1 MAVIFFMNNL
11 IPLHQEVN
19 KCIVHDFDLTKEDFN
34 GLIEIDQIKK
44 KLTSILQ
51 YLLDKDLNKLLNIF
65 YRIDLDERKVK
76 LILSA
81 SNPDQIAGDLAELV
95 IQRELQKA
103 TTRLKYRDIN

>member
-1 MAVIFFMNNL
+1 MTNL

-19 KCIVHDFDLTKEDFN
+19 NCIVHDFDLKKEEFN
-34 GLIEIDQIKK
+34 EVIEIDQIKK
-44 KLTSILQ
+44 KLTSVIQ

-81 SNPDQIAGDLAELV
+81 SLPDYIASDLAELV

-103 TTRLKYRDIN
+103 KTRLKYRDN